1 MTLEEFKAN
10 AGTIKQVLS
19 ESRDTI
25 DIEHGVMIIHED
37 NLMKYLEKYLCK
49 DEDELSDTLYYRYGV
64 YVRILRDEENE
75 CKH

>member
-64 YVRILRDEENE
+64 YIRILRDKENE
-75 CKH
+75 CKY

>member
-64 YVRILRDEENE
+64 YVRILRDKENE

>member
-64 YVRILRDEENE
+64 YVRILRDKENE
-75 CKH
+75 RKY